1 MRLDPMESGY
11 SRGRARSIMA
21 ALLLATALGS
31 LDSSFM
37 PLAFPDMIEDLDS
50 NTADIV
56 WVALGYLVT
65 ATGPMLLAA
74 RFADA
79 FGHARLFQV
88 GTLIYSAAMI
98 ACTWAP
104 DVPALIALRLVQ
116 GLGMALYLPTTFTIA
131 TRIYGP
137 ERRGRALGL
146 LQSANALG
154 FILGPVFAGWLLD
167 AYDWRATFASR
178 IPLAAGTVALALVS
192 LGVRTPLALAG
203 ASRRFDYPGAVHLTM
218 ALFGVLF
225 GCTRLPVEDNH
236 LDPLVW
242 LIFASGFVFFVLF
255 IRRERRCT
263 EPLIDLDL
271 FNGNPEFTR
280 AAIAFAAMFASLPIT
295 LFVVPI
301 VLINGLEMLA
311 WDVGMLM
318 AISALFTTVMS
329 PLSGWASDRFRPEIM
344 SSAGALV
351 RGVGY
356 LLLLTVTVTSGFWS
370 LLWPLIVIGIGTALF
385 FSPNNALLLAHA
397 PPQRAGMVSGLFGTL
412 RQAGYALGFAVI
424 ASLFTLI
431 QTMFELNWVHA
442 AIGQLP
448 AGVADELTRVFHG
461 GGIWAP
467 EMLVFILRVSA
478 LVCTAILG
486 ISLMN
491 SLPGLALNWRRQV
504 AAAGALAALAGIGTY
519 AFAVLVPGGL
529 AVTESERAVTASK
542 EEQSGPVAAFGWP
555 ARRAP
560 TAAAPVTDRVE

>member
-1 MRLDPMESGY
+1 
-11 SRGRARSIMA
+11 
-21 ALLLATALGS
+21 
-31 LDSSFM
+31 
-37 PLAFPDMIEDLDS
+37 
-50 NTADIV
+50 
-56 WVALGYLVT
+56 
-65 ATGPMLLAA
+65 
-74 RFADA
+74 
-79 FGHARLFQV
+79 
-88 GTLIYSAAMI
+88 
-98 ACTWAP
+98 
-104 DVPALIALRLVQ
+104 
-116 GLGMALYLPTTFTIA
+116 
-131 TRIYGP
+131 
-137 ERRGRALGL
+137 
-146 LQSANALG
+146 
-154 FILGPVFAGWLLD
+154 
-167 AYDWRATFASR
+167 
-178 IPLAAGTVALALVS
+178 
-192 LGVRTPLALAG
+192 
-203 ASRRFDYPGAVHLTM
+203 
-218 ALFGVLF
+218 
-225 GCTRLPVEDNH
+225 
-236 LDPLVW
+236 
-242 LIFASGFVFFVLF
+242 VFFVLF